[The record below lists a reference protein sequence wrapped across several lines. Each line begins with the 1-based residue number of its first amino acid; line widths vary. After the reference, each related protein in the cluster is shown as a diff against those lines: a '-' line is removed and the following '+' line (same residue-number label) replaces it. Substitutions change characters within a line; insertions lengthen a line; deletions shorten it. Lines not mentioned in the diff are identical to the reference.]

1 MGIQPD
7 LSRFK
12 RNIMKTLAILACLLA
27 LSYAAEKTAEQE
39 QSAQLVE
46 PVDQLPEEQRYGGY
60 GGHRYGG
67 HYGGHGGHRYGRS
80 VADETQELEVEE
92 QRYGGYLEDMVVID
106 TVVLSIVMAVTMV
119 DMVDTV
125 MVALLL
131 MKPRNLKDKNRDT
144 EVTVE
149 DTVVTAMATL
159 LKDTEDTLMVDTV
172 DNIKVTSMALPLLSR
187 LHTMI

>member
-60 GGHRYGG
+60 GGHRYG
-67 HYGGHGGHRYGRS
+67 RS
-80 VADETQELEVEE
+80 VADETQELEGQE
-92 QRYGGYLEDMVVID
+92 QRYGGYRGGYGGHRYGH
-106 TVVLSIVMAVTMV
+106 S
-119 DMVDTV
+119 
-125 MVALLL
+125 
-131 MKPRNLKDKNRDT
+131 LKGYGGHSYGGYRG
-144 EVTVE
+144 
-149 DTVVTAMATL
+149 
-159 LKDTEDTLMVDTV
+159 
-172 DNIKVTSMALPLLSR
+172 
-187 LHTMI
+187 

>member
-1 MGIQPD
+1 MG
-7 LSRFK
+7 
-12 RNIMKTLAILACLLA
+12 KTLAILACLLA

-67 HYGGHGGHRYGRS
+67 HYGGH
-80 VADETQELEVEE
+80 
-92 QRYGGYLEDMVVID
+92 
-106 TVVLSIVMAVTMV
+106 
-119 DMVDTV
+119 VDTD
-125 MVALLL
+125 MDALLP
-131 MKPRNLKDKNRDT
+131 MKPRNLKEKNRDT

-149 DTVVTAMATL
+149 DTVVTAMAAL
-159 LKDTEDTLMVDTV
+159 LKETEETLMVDTV
-172 DNIKVTSMALPLLSR
+172 DNIEVTSMALPLLSR

>member
-60 GGHRYGG
+60 GGHRYG
-67 HYGGHGGHRYGRS
+67 RS

-92 QRYGGYLEDMVVID
+92 QRYGGCRGGYGGHRCGRSVHRYGGYHGGYGGHRYGRSVADETQELEGQEQRYGGYRGGYGGHRYGH
-106 TVVLSIVMAVTMV
+106 S
-119 DMVDTV
+119 
-125 MVALLL
+125 
-131 MKPRNLKDKNRDT
+131 LKGYGGHSYGGYRG
-144 EVTVE
+144 
-149 DTVVTAMATL
+149 
-159 LKDTEDTLMVDTV
+159 
-172 DNIKVTSMALPLLSR
+172 
-187 LHTMI
+187 

>member
-92 QRYGGYLEDMVVID
+92 QRYGGYRGGYGGHRYGRSVHRYGRSVADETQELEGQEQRYGGYRGGYW
-106 TVVLSIVMAVTMV
+106 S
-119 DMVDTV
+119 
-125 MVALLL
+125 
-131 MKPRNLKDKNRDT
+131 
-144 EVTVE
+144 
-149 DTVVTAMATL
+149 
-159 LKDTEDTLMVDTV
+159 
-172 DNIKVTSMALPLLSR
+172 PLWP
-187 LHTMI
+187 

>member
-67 HYGGHGGHRYGRS
+67 HYGGYGGHRYGRS
-80 VADETQELEVEE
+80 VADETQELEGQEH
-92 QRYGGYLEDMVVID
+92 RYGGYRGGYGGHRYGR
-106 TVVLSIVMAVTMV
+106 S
-119 DMVDTV
+119 
-125 MVALLL
+125 
-131 MKPRNLKDKNRDT
+131 LKGYGGHSYGGYRG
-144 EVTVE
+144 
-149 DTVVTAMATL
+149 
-159 LKDTEDTLMVDTV
+159 
-172 DNIKVTSMALPLLSR
+172 
-187 LHTMI
+187 